1 MNRSDRLIFKTW
13 EHEVITAEKE
23 KALKVTE
30 VTIKEERAIDARIQA
45 ANQNIQ
51 TKSQVAEAANQE
63 EKAIDA
69 RIQVANQNIQT
80 KSQVA
85 EAANQNIQTKS
96 QVAEVA
102 NQKIIREV
110 TILVSKI
117 EKNES
122 LLKNNEIVKNLQ
134 EVYDKAEI
142 FSINESLLSKIQALI
157 IKSERYHDQ
166 FG

>member
-45 ANQNIQ
+45 ANQEEKAIDARIQVANQNIQ

-69 RIQVANQNIQT
+69 RIQVANQEEKAIDARIQ
-80 KSQVA
+80 
-85 EAANQNIQTKS
+85 
-96 QVAEVA
+96 VA
-102 NQKIIREV
+102 NQQAEK
-110 TILVSKI
+110 LVALNAK
-117 EKNES
+117 
-122 LLKNNEIVKNLQ
+122 L
-134 EVYDKAEI
+134 AEPI
-142 FSINESLLSKIQALI
+142 
-157 IKSERYHDQ
+157 
-166 FG
+166 